1 MWTTCSHC
9 GAIVADTTLHTTWH
23 AAIEPVQDDP
33 DPAEEA

>member
-1 MWTTCSHC
+1 MWSVCTLC
-9 GAIVADTTLHTTWH
+9 GCVVADDHLHTTWH